1 MANVL
6 IDSQLDHGGE
16 DNVKNGE
23 GRIVFFLMFDFYLI
37 LLYTLEFKW
46 GSSHKKQ
53 ITWLLVLKPKLPTI
67 TILFYPNIFPEKQV
81 EVWYGLFLW

>member
-23 GRIVFFLMFDFYLI
+23 GRIVLFNVWFLFNL
-37 LLYTLEFKW
+37 TLHA
-46 GSSHKKQ
+46 G
-53 ITWLLVLKPKLPTI
+53 I
-67 TILFYPNIFPEKQV
+67 
-81 EVWYGLFLW
+81 